1 VSTNLNL
8 ASQPFRNRAFPWTI
22 TTVIAIASLV
32 ALVLI
37 VSRANETNRKAAV
50 VAADVNSLR
59 LQADALKKRAEEV
72 RAALTPEQKQ
82 LRDAAERLV
91 ERKRFSWSR
100 LFADLEG
107 SLPAN
112 VRVTRISVRDVA
124 SRGGE
129 TSAELEL
136 SVASKSPNDVTEMIA
151 DMSRTGIFEAN
162 LLAQNLQKGRNETGT
177 ESVLSVIYRPRA
189 GAPTMSPRADSNIA
203 ATTMAATT
211 TGEGA
216 Q

>member
-8 ASQPFRNRAFPWTI
+8 ASQPFRNRAFPWTVTAI
-22 TTVIAIASLV
+22 IAIASLV
-32 ALVLI
+32 AIVLI
-37 VSRANETNRKAAV
+37 VSRANETNRKAAI
-50 VAADVNSLR
+50 VATDVNSLR
-59 LQADALKKRAEEV
+59 QQADALKKRAEEV
-72 RAALTPEQKQ
+72 RAALTPEQRQ

-107 SLPAN
+107 SLPGN

-124 SRGGE
+124 SRGGD

-136 SVASKSPNDVTEMIA
+136 SVVSKSPNDVTDMIS

-189 GAPTMSPRADSNIA
+189 GAPATSPRASSNIA
-203 ATTMAATT
+203 ATTAATIKA
-211 TGEGA
+211 EGA